1 MNKNKKVML
10 SIIFVLLI
18 IVVISSVTYA
28 FILGRTNE
36 ENINN
41 NSGKVNVVYD
51 ITENITGVQL
61 IPSSTATEGLASV
74 AVARLDTNSVPAAF
88 NIYITPTSIDGL
100 NISALKWEVTGTN
113 N

>member
-1 MNKNKKVML
+1 MIIMNKNKKVML

-41 NSGKVNVVYD
+41 NSGKVNVIYD
-51 ITENITGVQL
+51 IT
-61 IPSSTATEGLASV
+61 
-74 AVARLDTNSVPAAF
+74 
-88 NIYITPTSIDGL
+88 
-100 NISALKWEVTGTN
+100 
-113 N
+113 